1 MQYRM
6 LGSTGIKVSALGF
19 GAMRLPT
26 QPDRKVARA
35 EAVRVIHR
43 AFELGV
49 NYIDTAHGYHG
60 GESEEV
66 VGEALKGWRDKVTV
80 STKNPYKQSSGA
92 EWRKNLETSLRRLG
106 VDCIDLYLYHFL
118 SWTEISGPMAVAG
131 GPIEEAQK
139 ALKEGKIR
147 FLSFSCHDKPE
158 NMIKCVDTG
167 LFATLTCQYN
177 LLDRANEKAMA
188 HAHAKGM
195 GVIIM
200 GPVGGGRLVAPSEF
214 QKITHVHAKS
224 TPEIALRFVLSNPVV
239 STAMSGMNAI
249 QQVEENCATASRP
262 EPLGDEERL
271 RVIEALEKSKKLAAL
286 YCTGCNYCMPCPNEV
301 QIPTNF
307 RLMNY
312 HRIYGLTEYAKK
324 QYKNITPTSWGENK
338 GRRAEECKEC
348 GKCED
353 KCPQKIPIQKQLR
366 EVAKVLG
373 GVEKAEKKKP

>member
-1 MQYRM
+1 MQYRV
-6 LGSTGIKVSALGF
+6 LGKTGIKVSALGF

-26 QPDRKVARA
+26 LPDKKVDRA

-49 NYIDTAHGYHG
+49 NYIDTAYGYHG

-66 VGEALKGWRDKVTV
+66 VGQALKGWRDKVIV

-92 EWRKNLETSLRRLG
+92 EWRRHLETSLKRLG
-106 VDCIDLYLYHFL
+106 VDYIDLYLFHFL
-118 SWTEISGPMAVAG
+118 AWAELSGPMQAPG
-131 GPIEEAQK
+131 GPVEEAQK

-147 FLSFSCHDKPE
+147 YLSFSCHDKPE
-158 NMIKCVDTG
+158 NMIKCIDTG

-177 LLDRANEKAMA
+177 LLDRTNEKAMA
-188 HAHAKGM
+188 YAHQKGL

-214 QKITHVHAKS
+214 QKLLPGVKS

-239 STAMSGMNAI
+239 STALSGMNSI
-249 QQVEENCATASRP
+249 QQVEENVATASRP
-262 EPLGDEERL
+262 EPLTAEERQ
-271 RVIEALEKSKKLAAL
+271 RILEMLDKYKKLSDL

-312 HRIYGLTEYAKK
+312 HRVYGLTDYAKR
-324 QYKNITPTSWGENK
+324 QYRNISPTAWGEFK
-338 GRRAEECKEC
+338 GRRADECKEC
-348 GKCED
+348 GQCEP
-353 KCPQKIPIQKQLR
+353 KCPQKIPIMKQLK
-366 EVAKVLG
+366 EVARTLG
-373 GVEKAEKKKP
+373 Q